1 MSCTIGVYATH
12 SLESLK
18 PAPAAA
24 RRLAHRR
31 SRFCRIGSAVGGP
44 LQAFANW
51 CARPSPP
58 RPPRP
63 AGHAWWTS
71 VTGRGVGGWQLGLQR
86 LRAREVPAR
95 TASVRGRLRL
105 TTRERGADDVRSF
118 VRSLPTRP

>member
-71 VTGRGVGGWQLGLQR
+71 VTGRGVGGSLDYNGYVLEKCRPEQQ
-86 LRAREVPAR
+86 AFEA
-95 TASVRGRLRL
+95 AS
-105 TTRERGADDVRSF
+105 A
-118 VRSLPTRP
+118 